1 MRQDRRQEQARLV
14 SSLKARVGTLDVDQM
29 IQLLT
34 SLKEDAKDTL
44 LTCTPEEFARVQSEG
59 VTYERLIRMLTRAD
73 IKTMQASGSE

>member
-1 MRQDRRQEQARLV
+1 
-14 SSLKARVGTLDVDQM
+14 M

-73 IKTMQASGSE
+73 IKTMQANGSE